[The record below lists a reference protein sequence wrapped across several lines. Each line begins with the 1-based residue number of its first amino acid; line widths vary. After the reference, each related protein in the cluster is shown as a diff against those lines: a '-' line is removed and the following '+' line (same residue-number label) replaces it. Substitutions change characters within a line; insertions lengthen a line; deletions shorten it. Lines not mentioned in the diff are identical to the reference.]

1 MADRPSWEREGRD
14 WPNRETSRFVTAAGL
29 RWHVQ
34 VAGPRH
40 GDAPDLL
47 LLHGTAA
54 ATHSWRD
61 LLPLLAAHFRVIAPD
76 LPGHGFTDLPS
87 QARLALPGMAG
98 GVAALLQALGAKPV
112 LAVGHSAGAAVAL
125 RLALDGRIAPHSV
138 VSLNGALLPFA
149 EKHAVFFTRAA
160 RMLVGLPFVPSLF
173 AWRASN
179 RAVAERLLQD
189 TGSRIEP
196 RGVELY
202 TRLFRHSSHVA
213 AALGMM
219 ANWEL
224 VPLLHDLPRLKPR
237 LILVVGSRDRAVPP
251 QQAER
256 VRARL
261 PAARIVTMPGL
272 GHLAHEEQPKETAE
286 LILRIHADSLRMD
299 AETQQNEI
307 GSPSVSDL
315 PYSRTA

>member
-14 WPNRETSRFVTAAGL
+14 WPNREASRFVTAGGL

-34 VAGPRH
+34 MAGQGGADR
-40 GDAPDLL
+40 PDLL

-61 LLPLLAAHFRVIAPD
+61 LLPLLATRFRVIVPD
-76 LPGHGFTDLPS
+76 LPGHGFTDLPAQS
-87 QARLALPGMAG
+87 RLSLPGMAG
-98 GVAALLQALGAKPV
+98 SLAALLHALGAKPV
-112 LAVGHSAGAAVAL
+112 LAVGHSAGAAIAL

-138 VSLNGALLPFA
+138 VSLNGALIPFA
-149 EKHAVFFTRAA
+149 EKHAAFFTRAA

-219 ANWEL
+219 ANWDL
-224 VPLLHDLPRLKPR
+224 VPLLHDLPRLRPR
-237 LILVVGSRDRAVPP
+237 LFLVVGSQDRSIPP

-261 PAARIVTMPGL
+261 PSARIVTMPGL
-272 GHLAHEEQPKETAE
+272 GHLAHEEKPKETAE
-286 LILRIHADSLRMD
+286 LIFALHREIPA
-299 AETQQNEI
+299 NEI
-307 GSPSVSDL
+307 GSPSASEL
-315 PYSRTA
+315 PYSRAG